1 MEMNMG
7 LHGVSIWMALMT
19 GFTLAALYDCFRILR
34 ITVGG
39 NSQQNVFF
47 DFFFLLFCGVVTYL
61 IAIGVDFGRV
71 RFFLL
76 ASETIGACVYF
87 MTIGAVTNKIAKRL
101 HQFYLWLQKLI
112 FQLFMRPGRFVI
124 GILGRAILSIAKK
137 VRTFLE
143 KTVKK
148 RKNPLKRQH
157 RVVYNQ
163 NVDVCKNRVVL
174 QRGKRT
180 KGEKKDEGNRRKKE
194 KK

>member
-7 LHGVSIWMALMT
+7 LHGVSIWMALVT

-34 ITVGG
+34 ITVSGS
-39 NSQQNVFF
+39 SQQNGIF

-87 MTIGAVTNKIAKRL
+87 LTIGAVTNKIAKWL
-101 HQFYLWLQKLI
+101 HRVYLCLQKLI
-112 FQLFMRPGRFVI
+112 FRLFVRPARFVI
-124 GILGRAILSIAKK
+124 GILGRAILSIVKK

-143 KTVKK
+143 KTAKK

-180 KGEKKDEGNRRKKE
+180 EGEKKDEGNRRKKE